1 MEHQASNDEITNL
14 TLHLMAALNG
24 VVINRYD
31 YNTNGSRGDI
41 IKKIKVPIKFGGKTR
56 QLEET
61 INIKGHVKLPI
72 VSVFMNGFNLDLDKN
87 SAKNRE
93 RTVGGW
99 DGTDNYKT
107 YKYPTPVK
115 ISYTVKIVTT
125 KKSDFDQII
134 SHYTTAFNPDI
145 MVSWKHPFEND
156 KIVSKVLW
164 DGNVNIDFPTDLP
177 STQKARNIGTMNLT
191 LEGWVFRD
199 EQNEVSPLNCIE
211 FNINT
216 ISEQGGVFVAEQVD
230 DTFTLTAKP
239 EIQEIVPDCIKA
251 GKYVTLYGN
260 NLSDITAIFA
270 LQVNGNGLVT
280 QNYDPFFASEKFAED
295 CPAFDGYMFETFDV
309 LNTNTIA
316 VQIPEEFEGNDID
329 FLVINRHGGC
339 SKLSTATEVD
349 SECHQPFLKVF

>member
-1 MEHQASNDEITNL
+1 MEHQASNDEISNL

-24 VVINRYD
+24 VIINRYEYD
-31 YNTNGSRGDI
+31 TDGS
-41 IKKIKVPIKFGGKTR
+41 KKSIMKKLSVPIKFGGKTR
-56 QLEET
+56 QLEES

-72 VSVFMNGFNLDLDKN
+72 ISVYMDGFSLDLDKN

-134 SHYTTAFNPDI
+134 SHYTSAFNPDI
-145 MVSWKHPFEND
+145 MVSWKHPYED
-156 KIVSKVLW
+156 EKIISKVLW
-164 DGNVNIDFPTDLP
+164 NGNVGIDFPTDLP
-177 STQKARNIGTMNLT
+177 STNKARNIGTMNLT
-191 LEGWVFRD
+191 LEGWIFRD
-199 EQNEVSPLNCIE
+199 ERNEVSPLNCIE

-216 ISEQGGVFVAEQVD
+216 ISEQDGVFVSEQAD
-230 DTFTLTAKP
+230 DTFVLSAAP
-239 EIQEIVPDCIKA
+239 EIQEIVPECIKA
-251 GKYVTLYGN
+251 GKYVTLYGK
-260 NLSDITAIFA
+260 NLGEINAIFA

-280 QNYDPFFASEKFAED
+280 ENYEPFCASEKYAEE

-309 LNTNTIA
+309 LDTNTIA
-316 VQIPEEFEGNDID
+316 VQIPEEFAGNDID
-329 FLVINRHGGC
+329 FLVISQHGGC
-339 SKLSTATEVD
+339 SKLSSATEPE